1 MNEERWKTWIVL
13 CCFFSLVLIGIF
25 GLLISEQKPKTNNPK
40 SQLKRSELECTPNI
54 WWRINAFFFSIRLI
68 SFFTSLQIN
77 RNEKKGVNDE
87 EKDELNQTEQKWMMS
102 EESTHYIHFV
112 LFICLSSFII
122 SFFTYIINTIL
133 LPKSWIRWMRRKKP
147 NEM

>member
-1 MNEERWKTWIVL
+1 MKRDERREL
-13 CCFFSLVLIGIF
+13 CCVVLIGIF

-40 SQLKRSELECTPNI
+40 SQLKRSELQCTPNI
-54 WWRINAFFFSIRLI
+54 WWRMNAFFFSIRLI

-122 SFFTYIINTIL
+122 QQSLHNVIQLKYNGMNV
-133 LPKSWIRWMRRKKP
+133 S
-147 NEM
+147 EMEAWF

>member
-1 MNEERWKTWIVL
+1 M
-13 CCFFSLVLIGIF
+13 
-25 GLLISEQKPKTNNPK
+25 
-40 SQLKRSELECTPNI
+40 
-54 WWRINAFFFSIRLI
+54 NAFFFSIRLI

-122 SFFTYIINTIL
+122 QQSLHNVIQLKYNGMNV
-133 LPKSWIRWMRRKKP
+133 S
-147 NEM
+147 EMEAWF